1 MPRVPTNAELIRLH
15 GAIDIRPEVRR
26 AMTPIA
32 TPPNAMYQPQE
43 VVTPEPFPLP
53 VEPKRL
59 VAKPKVTIRELPCLH
74 LGEITQKASCGSCSR
89 KHLHSCDLGLTPPG
103 SAGVAIGGFCQTC
116 TSYVPDLP
124 DHPITQ

>member
-1 MPRVPTNAELIRLH
+1 MPRVPTNAELIQLH
-15 GAIDIRPEVRR
+15 GAIDIRAEVRR

-32 TPPNAMYQPQE
+32 TPANTMYQPPE
-43 VVTPEPFPLP
+43 IVTPEPFPLP

-59 VAKPKVTIRELPCLH
+59 VAAAKPKVTIRELPCLH
-74 LGEITQKASCGSCSR
+74 LGPITEKAGCGLCTR
-89 KHLHSCDLGLTPPG
+89 RHLHSCDLGLVPPG

-124 DHPITQ
+124 SSP